1 MSKKLKKTNTI
12 GNRLQIAF
20 KELEISREEGAETIG
35 TSLATIN
42 RYLCDQETIPEFRMD
57 LLLIKKGVSK
67 EFVFKN
73 KGIPKATW
81 EERLN
86 FVEKEKALINE
97 IRHNAVLKE
106 LISKLSKLSDENLK
120 FISVFLSKLKP

>member
-1 MSKKLKKTNTI
+1 
-12 GNRLQIAF
+12 
-20 KELEISREEGAETIG
+20 
-35 TSLATIN
+35 
-42 RYLCDQETIPEFRMD
+42 MD